1 MLNRVFTEQDFVD
14 WAFKTSF
21 INLRAFSEKLIAS
34 PYYTTSKFGKFM
46 DVLNYRNISK
56 QKSDVKYSID
66 KIYEFRP
73 DLLAYDLYG
82 DSALWWVFAARNPN
96 VLKDPLFDF
105 VPGTVIYIPL
115 KENLVIDLGL

>member
-1 MLNRVFTEQDFVD
+1 MATPTYS
-14 WAFKTSF
+14 KT
-21 INLRAFSEKLIAS
+21 S

-96 VLKDPLFDF
+96 ILTDPLFDF
-105 VPGTVIYIPL
+105 KPGVVIFIPK
-115 KENLVIDLGL
+115 KESLVKDLGL